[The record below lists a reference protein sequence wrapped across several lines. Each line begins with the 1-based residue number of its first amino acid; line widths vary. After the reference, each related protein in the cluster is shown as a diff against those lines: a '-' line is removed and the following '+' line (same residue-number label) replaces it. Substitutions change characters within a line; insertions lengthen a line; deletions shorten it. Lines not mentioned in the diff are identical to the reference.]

1 MYVDINADL
10 CNKYDLSQYYTK
22 SKLTK
27 FLRINGKVR
36 CFLLIDQIATQ
47 KKTPPPGSVKSMVFR
62 RFPTTTG
69 PIMLGTFPKVISQ
82 AVTSQGYFP
91 K

>member
-1 MYVDINADL
+1 MYLDINADL

-47 KKTPPPGSVKSMVFR
+47 KKLLP
-62 RFPTTTG
+62 
-69 PIMLGTFPKVISQ
+69 LDQ
-82 AVTSQGYFP
+82 
-91 K
+91 

>member
-47 KKTPPPGSVKSMVFR
+47 KKLLPLDQWNLWFLGGFR
-62 RFPTTTG
+62 PQRV
-69 PIMLGTFPKVISQ
+69 L
-82 AVTSQGYFP
+82 
-91 K
+91 